1 MCPGFFQPLA
11 LVWFLHTNGFFSSV
25 WYVSRNPYSTYKS
38 TSRQPGTLTSYTV
51 PLIRYPTK
59 PRLPGTTS
67 GNKGQTQV
75 TRDPNQVTRHTWIP
89 LQKPWKPRNH
99 NHLLFYLCHH
109 TQRLVVV
116 KMFYLFKVKSSSH
129 LHCLEE
135 LTILD
140 LICQGVSKVCLFQIP
155 LE

>member
-1 MCPGFFQPLA
+1 MLKWTFYYTSHNGMESSFLEVLQMRIIILFSILWTLKGSYFLITYLTLIWNPFLWRISDKNWSIVFCWKKAKELWNMCPGFFQPLA

-67 GNKGQTQV
+67 GNKGQT
-75 TRDPNQVTRHTWIP
+75 
-89 LQKPWKPRNH
+89 
-99 NHLLFYLCHH
+99 
-109 TQRLVVV
+109 
-116 KMFYLFKVKSSSH
+116 
-129 LHCLEE
+129 
-135 LTILD
+135 
-140 LICQGVSKVCLFQIP
+140 
-155 LE
+155 